1 MAKTN
6 TTTSIATLPTAD
18 QYIAEYMAR
27 KLEPQNR
34 APKPGML
41 DRIAQFAEN
50 VVVDAVA
57 DSKRIGGRLSAAWDA
72 AADGYEDAR
81 VLETRRQAQRA
92 AARLGLV

>member
-1 MAKTN
+1 MAKTTN
-6 TTTSIATLPTAD
+6 TATLPTAE

-27 KLEPQNR
+27 KLQPQAQ
-34 APKPGML
+34 APKPSIL
-41 DRIAQFAEN
+41 DRLAQFAEN
-50 VVVDAVA
+50 VAVDAVA

-72 AADGYEDAR
+72 AAEGYEDAK